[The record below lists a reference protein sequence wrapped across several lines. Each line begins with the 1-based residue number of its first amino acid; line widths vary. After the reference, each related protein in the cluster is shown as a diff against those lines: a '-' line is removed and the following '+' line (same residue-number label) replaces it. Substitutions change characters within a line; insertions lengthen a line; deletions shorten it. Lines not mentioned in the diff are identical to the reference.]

1 MIYSSVR
8 WKSFC
13 VYCYL
18 STIPHSKGNPPDG
31 YGFSLIGISPFWGSL
46 RTAPIAWVCGW
57 TEVSLYSLP
66 VIALI
71 TVPCNVQVLKA
82 AAFACV
88 ARPLRDSRKN
98 VSDVLYIQLSK
109 CFENFFISHLYSRIF
124 RVLITKDFT
133 FFHFLLFTQF
143 LKTIFS
149 DYSNNWFMT
158 GEFFHK
164 NNYLIFIS
172 KKIWHLFADCP
183 CKKRK
188 SVSDGCMSDCKVLWE
203 NFFTSHLYSQNFRVL
218 ITKNFTFFHFLPFAQ
233 FSGIIFSYYSD
244 SWFYDW
250 RFFS

>member
-18 STIPHSKGNPPDG
+18 STIPHSKGNTPDG

-109 CFENFFISHLYSRIF
+109 CFENFFTSHLYSRNF

-149 DYSNNWFMT
+149 DYSDNWFMT

-164 NNYLIFIS
+164 TTVWFSFPKKFDTHLQIVLARKEKMYRIAVCLTVKYFGRIFLLLILWMS
-172 KKIWHLFADCP
+172 KSEKCTKI
-183 CKKRK
+183 KTI
-188 SVSDGCMSDCKVLWE
+188 
-203 NFFTSHLYSQNFRVL
+203 TSKWVKMEILTNQINSKEL
-218 ITKNFTFFHFLPFAQ
+218 L
-233 FSGIIFSYYSD
+233 SYE
-244 SWFYDW
+244 
-250 RFFS
+250 